1 MSGRIRSAI
10 DGGICTLT
18 IENEG
23 KRNAISYAMLRE
35 LIDELDGV
43 SERDGDYVLV
53 VRGAG
58 EEAFSAGFDLD
69 EDRVDRTPEQ
79 KRLWPRATAALET
92 YEFPTVAMI
101 NGDAYGGA
109 VQLAAACDLRVGVES
124 AEFGITPAKLGLA
137 YGGEA
142 IGRVLRLVGPAKTKE
157 LLFTAN
163 AIPASHAAEIG
174 LLNYV
179 VERDEL
185 AELTYGL
192 AEDIAANAPLSLT
205 YMKEIVGVLEE
216 KQALSDAERKWIGR
230 VREELFRSRDHREAV
245 EAFRDG
251 RTPEFEGR

>member
-1 MSGRIRSAI
+1 MSGTIRSEI

-35 LIDELDGV
+35 LIDELDDLSGR
-43 SERDGDYVLV
+43 EGEYVVV

-69 EDRVDRTPEQ
+69 EDRRDRTPEQ
-79 KRLWPRATAALET
+79 KRLWPRANEALET
-92 YEFPTVAMI
+92 YEYPTVAMI
-101 NGDAYGGA
+101 NGDTYGGA
-109 VQLAAACDLRVGVES
+109 VQLAAACDLRVGVEG
-124 AEFGITPAKLGLA
+124 AEFGITPAKLGLV
-137 YGGEA
+137 YGGDA
-142 IGRVLRLVGPAKTKE
+142 IGRVMRLVGPAKTKE

-163 AIPASHAAEIG
+163 AIPATHAAEIG

-185 AELTYGL
+185 EERAYGL
-192 AEDIAANAPLSLT
+192 AEDIAANAPLSLK
-205 YMKEIVGVLEE
+205 YMKEIVGALTE
-216 KQALSDAERKWIGR
+216 KRALSDAERKWIAR
-230 VREELFRSRDHREAV
+230 VREEMFESRDHREAV
-245 EAFRDG
+245 AAFREG